1 MKSCT
6 LTLSIDTSLVQRQV
20 RQLGALLEHLPKR
33 RARKFARCTT
43 YRLFFAGSLCQ
54 VRNGKHRLA
63 PAAGD
68 VAVQIRIVGLDELI
82 AAAMR
87 ANKREI

>member
-33 RARKFARCTT
+33 RARKFARKA